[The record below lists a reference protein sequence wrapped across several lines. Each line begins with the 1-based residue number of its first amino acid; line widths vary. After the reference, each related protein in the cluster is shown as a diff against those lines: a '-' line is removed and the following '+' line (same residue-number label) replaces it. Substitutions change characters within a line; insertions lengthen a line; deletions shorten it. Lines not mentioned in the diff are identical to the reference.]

1 MTVKVIN
8 PVNICYLESK
18 DIHKM
23 HLGIRH
29 VVESFEEVHKAFNQ
43 KEDNVKMHTPM
54 DHLSIIRTNG
64 PRIRN
69 NGTRMGKPTQLN
81 APYLFNSKG
90 RCELKLKDLAT
101 AESLTN
107 NKPILKKST
116 RNSRNTKS
124 R

>member
-1 MTVKVIN
+1 MMVKVIN

-23 HLGIRH
+23 HLGIQH
-29 VVESFEEVHKAFNQ
+29 FVESFEEVQKAFKNQ
-43 KEDNVKMHTPM
+43 KEDNIIMHSPM

-81 APYLFNSKG
+81 YLIYST
-90 RCELKLKDLAT
+90 AT
-101 AESLTN
+101 A
-107 NKPILKKST
+107 
-116 RNSRNTKS
+116 
-124 R
+124 